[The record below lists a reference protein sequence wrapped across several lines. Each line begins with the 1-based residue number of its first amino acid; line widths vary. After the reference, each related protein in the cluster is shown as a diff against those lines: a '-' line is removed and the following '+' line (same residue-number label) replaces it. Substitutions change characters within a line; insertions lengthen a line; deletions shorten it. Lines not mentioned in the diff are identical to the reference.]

1 MDIRN
6 ELMTMANYLIEVD
19 LFNDRLM
26 EYFEYCNQYDYLP
39 NIEVI
44 EKEVLE
50 ILKKN

>member
-6 ELMTMANYLIEVD
+6 QLLKMANELIKAD

>member
-6 ELMTMANYLIEVD
+6 QLLKMANELIKAD

-26 EYFEYCNQYDYLP
+26 QYFEYCNRYDYLP
-39 NIEVI
+39 SIDVI
-44 EKEVLE
+44 EKEVYE

>member
-6 ELMTMANYLIEVD
+6 QLFKMANELIKAD

-39 NIEVI
+39 SIEVI